1 MIVTSGAMKNFRGT
15 VKKVLRYKQLVMLE
29 VPLMGRIV
37 EVKEVVVFWRGDTRM

>member
-15 VKKVLRYKQLVMLE
+15 VKKVLRHKQLV
-29 VPLMGRIV
+29 IV